1 MIHTWYKQDSVRIE
15 ARTRQVIQKTFPANR
30 FNVTFARFQR
40 PLAGVNIPHFVG
52 CCRKETVTSTEGI
65 RRPSVTDLKEL
76 TEEKKDQWFGAL
88 AFYKNPTRFMIA
100 SLTVSICSTVPIFIL
115 PGGF

>member
-1 MIHTWYKQDSVRIE
+1 MQLLTSPSLALSPTAVSAFLDAVPLLRTEDGVGFMASVLMQD
-15 ARTRQVIQKTFPANR
+15 N
-30 FNVTFARFQR
+30 NV
-40 PLAGVNIPHFVG
+40 
-52 CCRKETVTSTEGI
+52 
-65 RRPSVTDLKEL
+65 L

-115 PGGF
+115 PGSF

>member
-1 MIHTWYKQDSVRIE
+1 MQLLTSPSLALSPNAVSAFLDAVPLLRTEDGVGFMASVLMQD
-15 ARTRQVIQKTFPANR
+15 
-30 FNVTFARFQR
+30 NV
-40 PLAGVNIPHFVG
+40 
-52 CCRKETVTSTEGI
+52 
-65 RRPSVTDLKEL
+65 L

-88 AFYKNPTRFMIA
+88 AFYKTPTRFMIA